1 MSFQMFKIINEL
13 NCFTPL
19 QKLVL
24 YELAAF
30 KNDVTG
36 VCNPSAERIALSCK
50 MTAPQVRRVLD
61 QLIKNK
67 IIERSPIGW
76 QFNLKLPDKNFVSIP
91 HDWFPSS
98 EALQIL
104 TETYPHHYFDS
115 EEAAHDFI
123 KFVNGREIS
132 IEPAARD
139 ASFIANIS
147 AILERRPAGHVKI
160 GYQKNDQRQSLFST
174 LFN

>member
-30 KNDVTG
+30 QNDVTG
-36 VCNPSAERIALSCK
+36 ICNPSPERIALSCK
-50 MTAPQVRRVLD
+50 MTAPQVRRVQE
-61 QLIKNK
+61 QLIKTK
-67 IIERSPIGW
+67 IIERSHKGW

-91 HDWFPSS
+91 LDWFPSS

-104 TETYPHHYFDS
+104 TETYPHHHFDS
-115 EEAAHDFI
+115 EEAAYDFI

-139 ASFIANIS
+139 ASFISNIS
-147 AILERRPAGHVKI
+147 AILERRPAGNVKI

>member
-30 KNDVTG
+30 QNDVTG
-36 VCNPSAERIALSCK
+36 VCNPSPERIALSCK
-50 MTAPQVRRVLD
+50 MTAPQVRRVQE
-61 QLIKNK
+61 QLIKTK
-67 IIERSPIGW
+67 IIERSHKGW
-76 QFNLKLPDKNFVSIP
+76 QFNLKLPDKTFVSIP
-91 HDWFPSS
+91 LDWFPSS

-104 TETYPHHYFDS
+104 TETYPHHHFDS

-132 IEPAARD
+132 IEPNARD
-139 ASFIANIS
+139 ASFITNIS
-147 AILERRPAGHVKI
+147 AILERRPTGNVKI